1 MVTLLQ
7 HTIHG
12 SSPWGNTGA
21 DQTSVTYSSSGYV
34 AKHPW
39 DVVLR
44 SMAIWSNQLHWEQ
57 HFFVSDCRPQHT
69 TGVMS
74 IWRFHVCFFIDCIFM
89 IFLKSDSLNANP
101 ESRALLAPNK
111 APWDGIDAQ
120 VKVVYYSSLQW
131 TVDTSHRNIDSERE
145 LQRYL
150 FFPLRTA
157 LCSLGKRHI
166 TYDAK
171 WQQNDPPSNVSC
183 PSWIKQLFN
192 LDIYIYI
199 YILFLSYLCLNC
211 V

>member
-1 MVTLLQ
+1 MRCGAEINGNMEQSTSVRATLLCQ
-7 HTIHG
+7 RL
-12 SSPWGNTGA
+12 
-21 DQTSVTYSSSGYV
+21 QTS
-34 AKHPW
+34 AHH
-39 DVVLR
+39 R
-44 SMAIWSNQLHWEQ
+44 SNEYLTVPCLL
-57 HFFVSDCRPQHT
+57 FYRLYFY
-69 TGVMS
+69 
-74 IWRFHVCFFIDCIFM
+74 
-89 IFLKSDSLNANP
+89 DSLEIRFIECKP
-101 ESRALLAPNK
+101 WVQSTVGPNK
-111 APWDGIDAQ
+111 APWHGIDAQ

-192 LDIYIYI
+192 LDISIYI